1 MITWNGQLGDGTYVY
16 MGKHRKP
23 MGNAIKDRV
32 PNPSNY
38 EGKHRPPETLWELIR
53 AAHRKG
59 R

>member
-1 MITWNGQLGDGTYVY
+1 MMVWDGDTGYV
-16 MGKHRKP
+16 GKHRKP